1 MKLCML
7 VIYNFIKLIDSPKI
21 RFCNLSLLFRNNIEN
36 NFTFNIF
43 IFKVIEKKDFL
54 DIKKKRE
61 ENYFN

>member
-7 VIYNFIKLIDSPKI
+7 VIYNFIKFTDSPKI

>member
-21 RFCNLSLLFRNNIEN
+21 LFCNLSLLFRNNIEN